1 MAVSHINFPVRKS
14 VHNIRQSSM
23 LCLDNYPANLSGANR
38 SSTPKKKKNQLPSG
52 SYRVQVYSH
61 TDSDGRKHYKSF
73 TAPSKKLAQAAAND
87 WLAKRDAGIQTPDDL
102 TVYEAITRYINVK
115 KGVLSPSTLKEHA
128 GMQKR
133 YFTGTLDSLKLARM
147 RSQDVQL
154 WISDLA
160 GKLSPKTVCN
170 AYGLL
175 EPALAMFAP
184 DLRLR
189 VTLPQ
194 RQKPELY
201 CPNDDDIRALLHH
214 IHGKELE
221 IAVLLAAFG
230 PLRRSE
236 ICALTDRDFTGN
248 KVKITKSMVQDA
260 DGSWVIKNHPKTYG
274 SYREIELPDF
284 VTQRLY
290 RNVIDLEKEKQ
301 TKKINDHF
309 RSLKS
314 V

>member
-1 MAVSHINFPVRKS
+1 
-14 VHNIRQSSM
+14 M